1 MNSLAYSHG
10 KFESIIVHL
19 VFNTICFLFPNIFLY
34 LPLPVNCGEH
44 LLIFVL
50 QYMDCWKSQYM
61 TNLMCNILFVNN
73 DC

>member
-1 MNSLAYSHG
+1 MNSLAYPHC

-19 VFNTICFLFPNIFLY
+19 VFNIILY

-44 LLIFVL
+44 LLIFIL

-73 DC
+73 DS

>member
-1 MNSLAYSHG
+1 MNSLAYPHG

-19 VFNTICFLFPNIFLY
+19 VFNIIFLFLY

-44 LLIFVL
+44 LLIFIL